1 MNISQR
7 VPAINK
13 FANFAIP
20 KTNEKNEQC
29 TSTASPVWT
38 ELILTHI
45 TQSIIDKIY
54 NEAKGI
60 LGNGLVLKG
69 FGDLFYVKDTTDQI
83 YHFGLSSVTMV
94 MDHVKVL
101 HVLALYCLK
110 CANIFS

>member
-7 VPAINK
+7 VPAVNK
-13 FANFAIP
+13 FYNFAIP
-20 KTNEKNEQC
+20 KTNEKNERC
-29 TSTASPVWT
+29 TSTACPVWT

-60 LGNGLVLKG
+60 IGNGLVLKE
-69 FGDLFYVKDTTDQI
+69 FGDLFYVKDTTDQNI
-83 YHFGLSSVTMV
+83 PFRIIISNSGNGSC
-94 MDHVKVL
+94 KG
-101 HVLALYCLK
+101 AIYCLK